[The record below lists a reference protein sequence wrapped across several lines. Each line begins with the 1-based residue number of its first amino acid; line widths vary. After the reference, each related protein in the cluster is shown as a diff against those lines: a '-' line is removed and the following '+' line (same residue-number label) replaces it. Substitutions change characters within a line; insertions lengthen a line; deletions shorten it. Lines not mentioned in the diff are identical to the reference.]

1 MPPAQSTAT
10 PTIDELIAFP
20 IPSDPQIAPDATS
33 VAYVVQTTDW
43 EENEYVHQIWLAAL
57 GDAPSEPRQLTFAKE
72 GSRGPRWSPDG
83 QWLYFLSKREGDEKT
98 QIYRLSRQG
107 GEAERLTQLD
117 CEIQSI
123 KPAPD
128 GKSIA
133 FVATGP
139 KSEAEKARDEKF
151 GDVQIEDVDVK
162 YAHLWLWDVEGKKA
176 RKLTGGRDFHV
187 TDFAWHPQSNQ
198 IAFAAW
204 PSPGMEHYTEGRIY
218 LLDCATLTVTALAEA
233 GTGSPRWSPDGA
245 ALAFT
250 QQGEPAY
257 YKNSHICVAHV
268 QDGALTDRRIIS
280 QQFDENGWMQAWGPA
295 GIYFGA
301 AQRTSYQLL
310 CIDPQSGDFWRVTP
324 PDAQSWP
331 SAGDLFGGISFT
343 SDFSHAALTYADHTR

>member
-176 RKLTGGRDFHV
+176 RKLTSGRDFHV

-204 PSPGMEHYTEGRIY
+204 PSPGMEH
-218 LLDCATLTVTALAEA
+218 
-233 GTGSPRWSPDGA
+233 
-245 ALAFT
+245 
-250 QQGEPAY
+250 
-257 YKNSHICVAHV
+257 
-268 QDGALTDRRIIS
+268 
-280 QQFDENGWMQAWGPA
+280 
-295 GIYFGA
+295 
-301 AQRTSYQLL
+301 
-310 CIDPQSGDFWRVTP
+310 
-324 PDAQSWP
+324 
-331 SAGDLFGGISFT
+331 
-343 SDFSHAALTYADHTR
+343 